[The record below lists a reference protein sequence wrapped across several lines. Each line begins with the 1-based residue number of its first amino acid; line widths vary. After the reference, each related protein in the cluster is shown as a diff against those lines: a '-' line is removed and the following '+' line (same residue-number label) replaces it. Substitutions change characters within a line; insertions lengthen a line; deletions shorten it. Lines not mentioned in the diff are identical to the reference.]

1 MQWTNRLRKASPRIS
16 RRIRNYDRYPNMR
29 LVPDFPIYGRVH
41 DTYNVRFTSLRRQR
55 HLWIWH
61 LFQQYANLPVL
72 YLWHEIDSVMKL
84 TSLTSTSLCPLAAC
98 WLSLSWLCS
107 FTTSWAAFRRWSS
120 ATSSSAS
127 NRFTLCSNSRDRSS
141 GMPPSESFNDRTL
154 VFNSRFS
161 SWSLATYQERNWS
174 YFPTNHFGEMNT
186 SVITS
191 DLWEAIKKQVNP
203 RIKEIYI
210 YFVFW
215 REMKS
220 NQNTPVTQWWIQT
233 LTRRDGGRFWSTCP
247 AGFSIFCHFFFL
259 AKIREGPPPPRPL
272 PSVDPQHG
280 GKTKRAKWA
289 WYRTCSNIRSIT
301 WYGKISGL

>member
-1 MQWTNRLRKASPRIS
+1 
-16 RRIRNYDRYPNMR
+16 
-29 LVPDFPIYGRVH
+29 
-41 DTYNVRFTSLRRQR
+41 
-55 HLWIWH
+55 
-61 LFQQYANLPVL
+61 
-72 YLWHEIDSVMKL
+72 MKL
-84 TSLTSTSLCPLAAC
+84 TSLTSTSLCPLAAY

-191 DLWEAIKKQVNP
+191 NSWEAIKKHWGESTHKGNLYLF
-203 RIKEIYI
+203 RILTWDEVEPKYPGDAVADPDFDPEGRGAVLIYLPCWLF
-210 YFVFW
+210 YLLSFLLF
-215 REMKS
+215 S
-220 NQNTPVTQWWIQT
+220 QNK
-233 LTRRDGGRFWSTCP
+233 GGT
-247 AGFSIFCHFFFL
+247 A
-259 AKIREGPPPPRPL
+259 PPRPL
-272 PSVDPQHG
+272 PSVDPQQG